1 MAGPSRP
8 RHYTPEEYL
17 ALERQ
22 APYKSEYVAG
32 QIAAMS
38 GASRAHQP
46 VLFRVLSGQLLERPC
61 EAHASDLRVKVS
73 ARGMYTY
80 PDIVVVCGDAHFE
93 DAAVDTLLNPTLIVE
108 VLSPSTEAYDR
119 GAKFGYYRQAPSL
132 REYVLIAQDRMLVE
146 QYVRADAGWLLTETS
161 ESHRGSW
168 RFRRSVAPR
177 PSARSTTRSPCR
189 RSPERPGRADSSR
202 TDSPSRPA
210 AP

>member
-1 MAGPSRP
+1 MTGLSGP
-8 RHYTPEEYL
+8 RHYTAEEYL

-32 QIAAMS
+32 QIVAMS
-38 GASRAHQP
+38 GASRAHSLITGN
-46 VLFRVLSGQLLERPC
+46 LFRVLSGQLLDRPC

-73 ARGMYTY
+73 ARGLYTY
-80 PDIVVVCGDAHFE
+80 PDIVVVCGDAQFE

-161 ESHRGSW
+161 
-168 RFRRSVAPR
+168 
-177 PSARSTTRSPCR
+177 
-189 RSPERPGRADSSR
+189 D
-202 TDSPSRPA
+202 PA
-210 AP
+210 ARVEFPAIGCAAPLSEIYRKVALTATP

>member
-1 MAGPSRP
+1 MAAPSHP
-8 RHYTPEEYL
+8 RHYTAEEYL

-32 QIAAMS
+32 QIVAMS
-38 GASRAHQP
+38 GASRAHSLITGN
-46 VLFRVLSGQLLERPC
+46 LFRVLSGQLLDRPC

-73 ARGMYTY
+73 ARGLYTY
-80 PDIVVVCGDAHFE
+80 PDIVVVCGDAQFE

-161 ESHRGSW
+161 
-168 RFRRSVAPR
+168 
-177 PSARSTTRSPCR
+177 
-189 RSPERPGRADSSR
+189 D
-202 TDSPSRPA
+202 PA
-210 AP
+210 ARVEFPAIGCAAPLSEIYRKVALTATP

>member
-1 MAGPSRP
+1 MAAPSHP
-8 RHYTPEEYL
+8 RHYTAEEYL

-32 QIAAMS
+32 QIVAMS
-38 GASRAHQP
+38 GASRAHSLITGN
-46 VLFRVLSGQLLERPC
+46 LFRVLSGQLLDRPC

-73 ARGMYTY
+73 ARGLYTY
-80 PDIVVVCGDAHFE
+80 PDIVVVCGDAQFE

-146 QYVRADAGWLLTETS
+146 QYVRADAGWLLTATS
-161 ESHRGSW
+161 
-168 RFRRSVAPR
+168 
-177 PSARSTTRSPCR
+177 
-189 RSPERPGRADSSR
+189 D
-202 TDSPSRPA
+202 PA
-210 AP
+210 ARVEFPAIGCAAPLSEIYRKVALTATP